1 MPKQVRKQRMSSFVM
16 ATDIKK
22 ERLHAEV
29 RCPKLNFNDKSQFLR
44 LIHVIPPA
52 HWGLGSSCRDH
63 RVNGSEAQCPERNW
77 NSTHVL
83 KGAFHSFYIFKALQ
97 EKDANIKKKKK
108 KKQAIKKVL
117 LNSVFFQL
125 FYSYALEQLFK
136 TPSFN
141 IIWTVKIN
149 VTIFFFPSFFWLL

>member
-108 KKQAIKKVL
+108 EKTSNQKSSLKL
-117 LNSVFFQL
+117 SVFAIILQL
-125 FYSYALEQLFK
+125 CLGK
-136 TPSFN
+136 T
-141 IIWTVKIN
+141 V
-149 VTIFFFPSFFWLL
+149 